1 MEATEKVVLR
11 EWDEVELTE
20 DELGD
25 EISAELDDSEL
36 RLALDDPDVTLELDD
51 SESVVVVW
59 DVTLVPEK
67 LLLEETKEPI

>member
-1 MEATEKVVLR
+1 MEATEKLVLR
-11 EWDEVELTE
+11 EWDEVELNE

-25 EISAELDDSEL
+25 EVSAELDDNEL

-59 DVTLVPEK
+59 YVILVPEK
-67 LLLEETKEPI
+67 LLLEETEEPI